1 MAASS
6 WPSPTSLGLLSAV
19 FLQCQLLVSDQRSF
33 PPGGGREGVVR
44 KAVQRGDRNLGKR
57 WPGRRKNHNS
67 VGEDKPSGVKV
78 SAVMDG
84 WKGGV

>member
-33 PPGGGREGVVR
+33 PPGGGREGVVS
-44 KAVQRGDRNLGKR
+44 KAVQRGDQKSWEEVAWEKEEPQQCG
-57 WPGRRKNHNS
+57 
-67 VGEDKPSGVKV
+67 
-78 SAVMDG
+78 
-84 WKGGV
+84 